1 MAARAVGATT
11 IIAVDVVPSRLKLAK
26 ELGATHAVNAS
37 ETDPVAAIKEITGG
51 GVQFALE
58 TTGLPPVVRQ
68 AVDALGNRGTLGIV
82 GAAPPLTDIKIDIT
96 DFMQMA
102 KTIYG
107 IIEGD
112 SVPDV
117 FIPQLID
124 LHLQG
129 RFPFDKLVKYYPFE
143 RINEAAQDSER
154 GLTIKPIIQI
164 GKI

>member
-1 MAARAVGATT
+1 
-11 IIAVDVVPSRLKLAK
+11 
-26 ELGATHAVNAS
+26 
-37 ETDPVAAIKEITGG
+37 
-51 GVQFALE
+51 
-58 TTGLPPVVRQ
+58 
-68 AVDALGNRGTLGIV
+68 
-82 GAAPPLTDIKIDIT
+82 
-96 DFMQMA
+96 MQQA
-102 KTIYG
+102 KTLYG

-129 RFPFDKLVKYYPFE
+129 RFPFDKLVKFYTLE